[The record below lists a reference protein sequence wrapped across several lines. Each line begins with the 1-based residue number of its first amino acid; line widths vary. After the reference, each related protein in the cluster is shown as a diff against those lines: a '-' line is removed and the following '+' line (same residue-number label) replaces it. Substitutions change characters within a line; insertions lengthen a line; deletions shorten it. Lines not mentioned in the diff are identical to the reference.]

1 LNDAQIPWLVGILPR
16 FSLKQSPT
24 VKNVNSFLIILLALA
39 AGLIIGAGFV
49 LVLTRDKRKKQLEAI
64 EAERAIPE
72 GAVEIL
78 DLLTSA
84 GVILNGSNT
93 VVRATNGA
101 LALGLVQNRL
111 LIHSELVGLVDRVRA
126 TGRNQTLET
135 ELSTGLR
142 GDTIWVQARAAQMGN
157 NNIMLLVEDRT
168 EAQRLEETRR
178 DFVANISHELKT
190 PIGAIG
196 LLAEALQGATDDPAM
211 VTKFAGSLYRESRRL
226 GSLVKEIIQLSRL
239 QSAELAKTAELVDLE
254 GIVRES
260 IERNQVIAEAK
271 NISIDVDAPA
281 GIVVYGDHEMLT
293 MAVKNLIENAILYSD
308 PGSSV
313 GIGLRAIDG
322 IAEIAVTDHGVGIAA
337 EDQDRIFERFYRV
350 DPSRS
355 RETGGTGLGLSIVK
369 HVASNHRGEVKLF
382 SQLGLGSTF
391 TLRLPLADADIHD
404 QNRDGNND

>member
-1 LNDAQIPWLVGILPR
+1 
-16 FSLKQSPT
+16 
-24 VKNVNSFLIILLALA
+24 VNSFLTILLAVT
-39 AGLIIGAGFV
+39 AGLIVGAGFV

-111 LIHSELVGLVDRVRA
+111 LIHSELVRLVELVRG
-126 TGRNQTLET
+126 TGRNHEIEA

-142 GDTIWVQARAAQMGN
+142 GESIWVLARAARMEN
-157 NNIMLLVEDRT
+157 NNVMLLVEDRT
-168 EAQRLEETRR
+168 EAKRLEETRR

-196 LLAEALQGATDDPAM
+196 LLAEALQDATDDPAM
-211 VTKFAGSLYRESRRL
+211 VTKFAGNLYKESRRL
-226 GSLVKEIIQLSRL
+226 GSLVQEIIQLSRL
-239 QSAELAKTAELVDLE
+239 QSAELSKTGELVDLE
-254 GIVRES
+254 GIVHES
-260 IERNQVIAEAK
+260 VERNQVIAEAK
-271 NISIDVDAPA
+271 NITLDVVAPS
-281 GIVVYGDHEMLT
+281 GVVVYGDHEMLT

-308 PGSSV
+308 SDSTV
-313 GIGLRAIDG
+313 GIGLRSVNG

-337 EDQDRIFERFYRV
+337 EDQERIFERFYRV

-355 RETGGTGLGLSIVK
+355 RDTGGTGLGLSIVK
-369 HVASNHRGEVKLF
+369 HVASNHRGEIKLF
-382 SQLGLGSTF
+382 SQVGIGSTF
-391 TLRLPLADADIHD
+391 TLRLPLADT
-404 QNRDGNND
+404 NLNTENKDGNND

>member
-1 LNDAQIPWLVGILPR
+1 M
-16 FSLKQSPT
+16 
-24 VKNVNSFLIILLALA
+24 NSFLTILLAVS
-39 AGLIIGAGFV
+39 AGLIVGAGFV

-111 LIHSELVGLVDRVRA
+111 LIHSELVRLVELVRG
-126 TGRNQTLET
+126 TGKNHEIEA

-142 GDTIWVQARAAQMGN
+142 GESIWVLARAAIMEN
-157 NNIMLLVEDRT
+157 NNVMLLVEDRT
-168 EAQRLEETRR
+168 EAKRLEETRR

-196 LLAEALQGATDDPAM
+196 LLAEALQDATDDPAM
-211 VTKFAGSLYRESRRL
+211 VTKFAGNLYKESRRL
-226 GSLVKEIIQLSRL
+226 GSLVQEIIQLSRL
-239 QSAELAKTAELVDLE
+239 QSAELSKTGELVDLE

-260 IERNQVIAEAK
+260 VERNQVIAEAK
-271 NISIDVDAPA
+271 NITLDVVAPS
-281 GIVVYGDHEMLT
+281 GVVVYGDHEMLT

-308 PGSSV
+308 SDSTV
-313 GIGLRAIDG
+313 GIGLRSVNG

-355 RETGGTGLGLSIVK
+355 RDTGGTGLGLSIVK

-382 SQLGLGSTF
+382 SQVGIGSTF
-391 TLRLPLADADIHD
+391 TLRLPLADT
-404 QNRDGNND
+404 NLNTENKDGNND

>member
-1 LNDAQIPWLVGILPR
+1 MNNFLP
-16 FSLKQSPT
+16 
-24 VKNVNSFLIILLALA
+24 ILLAVA
-39 AGLIIGAGFV
+39 AGLIVGAGFV
-49 LVLTRDKRKKQLEAI
+49 LLLTRENRKKHLDTI

-111 LIHSELVGLVDRVRA
+111 LIHSELVRLVELVRG
-126 TGRNQTLET
+126 TGKNQVIEV

-142 GDTIWVQARAAQMGN
+142 GETIWVQARAARMEN
-157 NNIMLLVEDRT
+157 NNVMLLVEDRT
-168 EAQRLEETRR
+168 EAKRLEDTRR

-196 LLAEALQGATDDPAM
+196 LLAEALQDATDDPAM
-211 VTKFAGSLYRESRRL
+211 VTKFAGNLYKESRRL
-226 GSLVKEIIQLSRL
+226 GSLVQEIIQLSRL
-239 QSAELAKTAELVDLE
+239 QSAELSKTGELVDLG
-254 GIVRES
+254 GIVHES
-260 IERNQVIAEAK
+260 VERNQVIADAK
-271 NISIDVDAPA
+271 HIAIEVDAPA

-293 MAVKNLIENAILYSD
+293 MAVKNLIENAILYSE
-308 PGSSV
+308 PYSTV
-313 GIGLRAIDG
+313 GLGLRAVDG
-322 IAEIAVTDHGVGIAA
+322 VAEIAVTDHGVGIAP
-337 EDQDRIFERFYRV
+337 EDQERIFERFYRV

-355 RETGGTGLGLSIVK
+355 RDTGGTGLGLSIVK

-382 SQLGLGSTF
+382 SQVGLGSTF
-391 TLRLPLADADIHD
+391 TLRLPLADTNI
-404 QNRDGNND
+404 NTENKDGNND

>member
-1 LNDAQIPWLVGILPR
+1 M
-16 FSLKQSPT
+16 T
-24 VKNVNSFLIILLALA
+24 ILLALA
-39 AGLIIGAGFV
+39 AGLIVGAGMV

-64 EAERAIPE
+64 EAERSIPE

-78 DLLTSA
+78 DLLTNA

-111 LIHSELVGLVDRVRA
+111 LIHSELVRLVELVRG
-126 TGRNQTLET
+126 TGKNHEIEA

-142 GDTIWVQARAAQMGN
+142 GETIWVQARAALIEN
-157 NNIMLLVEDRT
+157 NNVMLLVEDRT
-168 EAQRLEETRR
+168 EAKRLEETRR

-196 LLAEALQGATDDPAM
+196 LLAEALQDATDDPAM
-211 VTKFAGSLYRESRRL
+211 VTKFAGNLYKEARRL
-226 GSLVKEIIQLSRL
+226 GSLVQEIIQLSRL
-239 QSAELAKTAELVDLE
+239 QSAELSKTGELVDLQ
-254 GIVRES
+254 GIVHES
-260 IERNQVIAEAK
+260 VERNQVIADAK
-271 NISIDVDAPA
+271 NISLEVNAPS

-293 MAVKNLIENAILYSD
+293 MAVKNLIENAILYSGED
-308 PGSSV
+308 STV
-313 GIGLRAIDG
+313 GIGLRENAG
-322 IAEIAVTDHGVGIAA
+322 VAEIAVTDHGVGIAP
-337 EDQDRIFERFYRV
+337 EDQERIFERFYRV

-369 HVASNHRGEVKLF
+369 HVAANHRGEVKLF

-391 TLRLPLADADIHD
+391 TLRLPLADTNI
-404 QNRDGNND
+404 NTEKKDGNND

>member
-1 LNDAQIPWLVGILPR
+1 M
-16 FSLKQSPT
+16 
-24 VKNVNSFLIILLALA
+24 NSFLTILLAVT
-39 AGLIIGAGFV
+39 AGLIVGAGFV

-111 LIHSELVGLVDRVRA
+111 LIHSELVRLVELVRG
-126 TGRNQTLET
+126 TGRNHEIEA

-142 GDTIWVQARAAQMGN
+142 GESIWVLARAARMEN
-157 NNIMLLVEDRT
+157 NNVMLLVEDRT
-168 EAQRLEETRR
+168 EAKRLEETRR

-196 LLAEALQGATDDPAM
+196 LLAEALQDATDDPAM
-211 VTKFAGSLYRESRRL
+211 VTKFAGNLYKESRRL
-226 GSLVKEIIQLSRL
+226 GSLVQEIIQLSRL
-239 QSAELAKTAELVDLE
+239 QSAELSKTGELVDLE
-254 GIVRES
+254 GIVHES
-260 IERNQVIAEAK
+260 VERNQVIAEAK
-271 NISIDVDAPA
+271 NITLDVVAPS
-281 GIVVYGDHEMLT
+281 GVVVYGDHEMLT

-308 PGSSV
+308 SDSTV
-313 GIGLRAIDG
+313 GIGLRSVNG

-337 EDQDRIFERFYRV
+337 EDQERIFERFYRV

-355 RETGGTGLGLSIVK
+355 RDTGGTGLGLSIVK
-369 HVASNHRGEVKLF
+369 HVASNHRGEIKLF
-382 SQLGLGSTF
+382 SQVGIGSTF
-391 TLRLPLADADIHD
+391 TLRLPLADT
-404 QNRDGNND
+404 NLNTENKDGNND

>member
-1 LNDAQIPWLVGILPR
+1 
-16 FSLKQSPT
+16 
-24 VKNVNSFLIILLALA
+24 VNSFLTILLALA
-39 AGLIIGAGFV
+39 AGSIVGAGFV
-49 LVLTRDKRKKQLEAI
+49 LVLTRDKRKKQLESI
-64 EAERAIPE
+64 ESERTIPE

-78 DLLTSA
+78 DLLASA

-93 VVRATNGA
+93 VVRVTNSA
-101 LALGLVQNRL
+101 LAMGLVQNRL
-111 LIHSELVGLVDRVRA
+111 LIHSDLVRLVELVRG
-126 TGRNQTLET
+126 TGKNHSIEA

-142 GDTIWVQARAAQMGN
+142 GETIWVQARAARMEN
-157 NNIMLLVEDRT
+157 NNVMLLIEDRT
-168 EAQRLEETRR
+168 ESKRLEETRR

-211 VTKFAGSLYRESRRL
+211 VTKFAGNLFRESRRL
-226 GSLVKEIIQLSRL
+226 GSLVQEIIQLSRL
-239 QSAELAKTAELVDLE
+239 QSAELSKTGELVDLE
-254 GIVRES
+254 STVHES
-260 IERNQVIAEAK
+260 VERNQVLADAK
-271 NISIDVDAPA
+271 SISIDVDAPA

-293 MAVKNLIENAILYSD
+293 MAVKNLIENAILYSAA
-308 PGSSV
+308 GSSV
-313 GIGLRAIDG
+313 GIGLRTIDG
-322 IAEIAVTDHGVGIAA
+322 VAEIAVTDHGVGIAA

-355 RETGGTGLGLSIVK
+355 RETGGTGLGLAIVK

-391 TLRLPLADADIHD
+391 TLRLPLADTAINE

>member
-1 LNDAQIPWLVGILPR
+1 M
-16 FSLKQSPT
+16 
-24 VKNVNSFLIILLALA
+24 NSFLTILLALCV
-39 AGLIIGAGFV
+39 GGSVGAGFV

-64 EAERAIPE
+64 EADRLIPE

-93 VVRATNGA
+93 VVRATKGA

-111 LIHSELVGLVDRVRA
+111 LIHAELVRLVELVRG
-126 TGRNQTLET
+126 TGKNQTIEV
-135 ELSTGLR
+135 ELNTGLR
-142 GDTIWVQARAAQMGN
+142 GETIWVQARAARMDN
-157 NNIMLLVEDRT
+157 NNVMLLVEDRT
-168 EAQRLEETRR
+168 EAKRLEDTRR

-196 LLAEALQGATDDPAM
+196 LLAEALQDATDDPQM
-211 VTKFAGSLYRESRRL
+211 VSKFAGNLYKESRRL
-226 GSLVKEIIQLSRL
+226 GSLVQEIIQLSRL
-239 QSAELAKTAELVDLE
+239 QSAELAKNGELVDLE
-254 GIVRES
+254 STVHES

-271 NISIDVDAPA
+271 NIAIEVDAPA

-293 MAVKNLIENAILYSD
+293 MAVKNLIENAILYSE

-313 GIGLRAIDG
+313 GVGLRAING
-322 IAEIAVTDHGVGIAA
+322 VAEIAVTDHGVGIAA

-355 RETGGTGLGLSIVK
+355 RETGGTGLGLAIVK

-391 TLRLPLADADIHD
+391 TLRLPLADVEINEE
-404 QNRDGNND
+404 NRNGNND

>member
-1 LNDAQIPWLVGILPR
+1 MKLPPG
-16 FSLKQSPT
+16 SLAQSPT
-24 VKNVNSFLIILLALA
+24 VKNVNSFLTILLAVT
-39 AGLIIGAGFV
+39 AGLIVGAGFV

-101 LALGLVQNRL
+101 LALGLVQSRL
-111 LIHSELVGLVDRVRA
+111 LIHSELVRLVELVRG
-126 TGRNQTLET
+126 TGKNQTIEA

-142 GDTIWVQARAAQMGN
+142 GESIWVQARAARMEN
-157 NNIMLLVEDRT
+157 NNVMLLVEDRT
-168 EAQRLEETRR
+168 EAKRLEETRR

-196 LLAEALQGATDDPAM
+196 LLAEALQDATDDPAM
-211 VTKFAGSLYRESRRL
+211 VTKFAGNLYRESRRL
-226 GSLVKEIIQLSRL
+226 GSLVQEIIQLSRL
-239 QSAELAKTAELVDLE
+239 QSAELSKTGELVDLE
-254 GIVRES
+254 AIVRES
-260 IERNQVIAEAK
+260 VERNQVIADAK
-271 NISIDVDAPA
+271 NISIEVDAPS

-308 PGSSV
+308 PDSTV
-313 GIGLRAIDG
+313 GLGLRSLEG
-322 IAEIAVTDHGVGIAA
+322 VAEIAVTDHGVGIAP
-337 EDQDRIFERFYRV
+337 EDQERIFERFYRV

-355 RETGGTGLGLSIVK
+355 RETGGTGLGLAIVK
-369 HVASNHRGEVKLF
+369 HVASNHRGEIKLF
-382 SQLGLGSTF
+382 SQVGRGSTF
-391 TLRLPLADADIHD
+391 TLRLPLADT
-404 QNRDGNND
+404 NLNTENKDGNND

>member
-1 LNDAQIPWLVGILPR
+1 M
-16 FSLKQSPT
+16 T
-24 VKNVNSFLIILLALA
+24 ILLALA
-39 AGLIIGAGFV
+39 AGVIVGAGMV

-64 EAERAIPE
+64 EAERSIPE

-78 DLLTSA
+78 DLLTNA

-111 LIHSELVGLVDRVRA
+111 LIHSELVRLVELVRG
-126 TGRNQTLET
+126 TGKNHEIEA

-142 GDTIWVQARAAQMGN
+142 GETIWVQARAALIEN
-157 NNIMLLVEDRT
+157 NNVMLLVEDRT
-168 EAQRLEETRR
+168 EAKRLEETRR

-196 LLAEALQGATDDPAM
+196 LLAEALQDATDDPAM
-211 VTKFAGSLYRESRRL
+211 VTKFAGNLYKEARRL
-226 GSLVKEIIQLSRL
+226 GSLVQEIIQLSRL
-239 QSAELAKTAELVDLE
+239 QSAELSKTGELVDLQ
-254 GIVRES
+254 GIVHES
-260 IERNQVIAEAK
+260 VERNQVIADAK
-271 NISIDVDAPA
+271 NISLEVNAPS

-293 MAVKNLIENAILYSD
+293 MAVKNLIENAILYSGED
-308 PGSSV
+308 STV
-313 GIGLRAIDG
+313 GIGLRENAG
-322 IAEIAVTDHGVGIAA
+322 VAEIAVTDHGVGIAP
-337 EDQDRIFERFYRV
+337 EDQERIFERFYRV

-369 HVASNHRGEVKLF
+369 HVAANHRGEVKLF

-391 TLRLPLADADIHD
+391 TLRLPLADTNI
-404 QNRDGNND
+404 NTEKKDGNND